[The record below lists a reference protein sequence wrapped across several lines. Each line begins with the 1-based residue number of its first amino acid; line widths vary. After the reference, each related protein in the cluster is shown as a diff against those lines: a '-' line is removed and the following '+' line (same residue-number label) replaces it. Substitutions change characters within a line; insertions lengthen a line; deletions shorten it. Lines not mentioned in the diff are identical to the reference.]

1 MTVTPLKGG
10 EQVDQKVNEEEKS
23 KDGGT
28 RVKERGVNNNSLYD
42 SLLEGARGLVQ
53 VKRERSESLKRSEN
67 RRRRKRRSLENRA
80 NKMASPSRSESR
92 SRSRGARSKS
102 RFKNCYLL

>member
-1 MTVTPLKGG
+1 M
-10 EQVDQKVNEEEKS
+10 DQKVNEEEKS

-28 RVKERGVNNNSLYD
+28 RVKGRGVNNNSLYD

-53 VKRERSESLKRSEN
+53 VKRERSERSEN
-67 RRRRKRRSLENRA
+67 QRRRKRRSLENRA

-102 RFKNCYLL
+102 RF

>member
-1 MTVTPLKGG
+1 M
-10 EQVDQKVNEEEKS
+10 DQKVNEKI

-42 SLLEGARGLVQ
+42 SLLEGASARGLVQ
-53 VKRERSESLKRSEN
+53 VKRERSERLKRSEN
-67 RRRRKRRSLENRA
+67 RRKRKRRSLENRA

-102 RFKNCYLL
+102 RF

>member
-1 MTVTPLKGG
+1 M
-10 EQVDQKVNEEEKS
+10 DQKVNEEEKS

-53 VKRERSESLKRSEN
+53 VKRERSESLKRSAN
-67 RRRRKRRSLENRA
+67 RRNRA

-102 RFKNCYLL
+102 RF

>member
-1 MTVTPLKGG
+1 MTVTSLKGG

-53 VKRERSESLKRSEN
+53 VKRERSESLKRSEK
-67 RRRRKRRSLENRA
+67 RRKRRSLENRA

-92 SRSRGARSKS
+92 SRSRKS
-102 RFKNCYLL
+102 RF